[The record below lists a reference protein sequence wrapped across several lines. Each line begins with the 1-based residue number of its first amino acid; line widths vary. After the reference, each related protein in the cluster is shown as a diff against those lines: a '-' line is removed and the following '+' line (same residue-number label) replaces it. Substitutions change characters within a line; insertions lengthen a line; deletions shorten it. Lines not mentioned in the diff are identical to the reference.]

1 MTGIIDAGL
10 EALVP
15 LGYAIVVSIIG
26 GIVVAKIMG
35 YGWKKSLFIAAIL
48 FVITVIISMFV
59 FDHLVGVPD
68 IVGYSESDAENTIK
82 GIGLVFNVADKTHD
96 DTVQKYKIIS
106 QDPPAGLRV
115 KKGSVINAVVSIGP
129 QTTPT
134 PTPTPKPTPT
144 PTSTTTPT
152 PTPTSTITST
162 PTSESTSASI
172 QITDPK
178 DGDYVPWRYTVKGTS
193 NIDPNSNFNIYV
205 FIYAWNWYAQPKAII
220 SSNGDWETRDR
231 CRFGNPEYSGLGY
244 TYDICAIVTAEDF
257 EDDKQ
262 FANLPDYEA
271 KSKTITVT
279 RE

>member
-1 MTGIIDAGL
+1 MTGIIDTGL

-26 GIVVAKIMG
+26 TVVAKKFMG

-48 FVITVIISMFV
+48 FIITVIIGMV
-59 FDHLVGVPD
+59 PIDHLVGVPD
-68 IVGYSESDAENTIK
+68 VVGYSESNAENTIK
-82 GIGLVFNVADKTHD
+82 GVGLVFNVADKTHD
-96 DTVQKYKIIS
+96 DTVQKYKVIS
-106 QDPPAGLRV
+106 QDPPAGLSV
-115 KKGSVINAVVSIGP
+115 KKGSVINVVVSIGP

-134 PTPTPKPTPT
+134 PTPTSTIAST
-144 PTSTTTPT
+144 ATHTSTNP
-152 PTPTSTITST
+152 
-162 PTSESTSASI
+162 ESTSASI

-178 DGDYVPWRYTVKGTS
+178 DDDYVPWRYTVKGTS
-193 NIDPNSNFNIYV
+193 NVDPNSNFNIYV

-220 SSNGDWETRDR
+220 SSDGDWETREG

-244 TYDICAIVTAEDF
+244 TYDICAIVTTEDF
-257 EDDKQ
+257 EDDEQ

-271 KSKTITVT
+271 KSKTIKVT